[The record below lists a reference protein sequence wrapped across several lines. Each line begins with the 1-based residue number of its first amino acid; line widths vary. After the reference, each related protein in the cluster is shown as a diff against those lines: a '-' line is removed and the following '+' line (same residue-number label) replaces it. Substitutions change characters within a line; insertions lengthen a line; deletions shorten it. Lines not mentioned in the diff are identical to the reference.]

1 MTASRRQ
8 AYLVI
13 SQLFLPTKGGTAV
26 WAAEV
31 YGRLGDK
38 STHVLTARVLGSEE
52 VDAVHPNTVH
62 RLNLTRI
69 PWLKPE
75 SAWMYMKLVT
85 VALWLGVTRRFAAVH
100 AIRVLP
106 EGLAAWVVA
115 RLTRR
120 PLVIYAH
127 GEELTGWGRGGKYR
141 FMLFLLRRADV
152 VVANSEFTRDVLL
165 AMRVDQRRIR
175 LIYPGVDTSR
185 FRPGLPT
192 EDLRARLDLGAQSS
206 LLLSV
211 GRLQRRKGFDQVI
224 RALPGLVEGG
234 LDVHYAIIGIGEDE
248 AYLGGLIGELGLR
261 GRVHMLG
268 HVPEPDLP
276 RWYNACDVFVMPNR
290 DIGGD
295 TEGFGMVYIEAAACG
310 KPAIAGCTGGT
321 GSAVLDAVTG
331 LRVDGERVEAI
342 ADAIGRLLQDVD
354 LRATLGRAGL
364 ARVSAEFAW
373 ERVAEKTF
381 FLGRRDFVG
390 NIQ

>member
-1 MTASRRQ
+1 MRAPEKQ

-31 YGRLGDK
+31 YGRLGDRD
-38 STHVLTARVLGSEE
+38 THIITARVPGSEA

-62 RLNLTRI
+62 RLNLERI
-69 PWLKPE
+69 SWLRPE
-75 SAWMYMKLVT
+75 SAWMYAKLLGMG
-85 VALWLGVTRRFAAVH
+85 LWLGVRKRFAAVH

-106 EGLAAWVVA
+106 EGFAAWAVA

-141 FMLFLLRRADV
+141 LMVFLLRRADAV
-152 VVANSEFTRDVLL
+152 IANSDFTRDVLL
-165 AMRVDQRRIR
+165 GMGVNEGSIR

-185 FRPGLPT
+185 FRPGLPVA
-192 EDLRARLDLGAQSS
+192 DLRARLKLAERSL

-224 RALPGLVEGG
+224 RALPALLGEGLNVY
-234 LDVHYAIIGIGEDE
+234 YAIIGIGEDA
-248 AYLGGLIGELGLR
+248 AYLRGLAAELGVDE
-261 GRVHMLG
+261 RVHLLG
-268 HVPEPDLP
+268 QVPADELP

-290 DIGGD
+290 DIEGD

-310 KPAIAGCTGGT
+310 KPAVAGRTGGT
-321 GSAVLDAVTG
+321 GSAVLDEVTG
-331 LRVDGERVEAI
+331 LRVDGTQVNEI
-342 ADAIGRLLQDVD
+342 ASALRRLLAD
-354 LRATLGRAGL
+354 LALRDRLGQAGL
-364 ARVSAEFAW
+364 ARVKGELAW
-373 ERVAEKTF
+373 ERVALKTAALGEF
-381 FLGRRDFVG
+381 ARLGRD
-390 NIQ
+390 